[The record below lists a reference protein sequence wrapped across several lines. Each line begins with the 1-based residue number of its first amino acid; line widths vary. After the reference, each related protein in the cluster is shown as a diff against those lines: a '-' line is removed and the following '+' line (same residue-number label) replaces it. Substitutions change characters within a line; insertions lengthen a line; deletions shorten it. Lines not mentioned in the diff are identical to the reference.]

1 MKDIAVIGLGK
12 FGMSV
17 AKKYMEMG
25 GNVLAIDDDA
35 EKVQEISDFVTYAV
49 KADMTDAEVVKSLGL
64 SNMDVVVVAITDNME
79 AAIMATIYAKEE
91 GVPLVIAKSRSEIHE
106 KVLKKVGADIVIF
119 PERETGYKVAR
130 RLAVDNLVELIDLS
144 DNYCV
149 AEVKIPSKW
158 AGKSLIELNLRKKY
172 GLNVVLKKNERGID
186 SRLDPETPLEDNCS
200 LVVIGELEVIERI
213 FK

>member
-1 MKDIAVIGLGK
+1 MKEIAVIGLGK

-79 AAIMATIYAKEE
+79 AAIMATILAKEE
-91 GVPLVIAKSRSEIHE
+91 GVPQVIAKSRSEIHE

-119 PERETGYKVAR
+119 PEKETAYKVAR

-149 AEVKIPSKW
+149 AEVKIPKKW
-158 AGKSLIELNLRKKY
+158 AGKSLIELNLRKRY
-172 GLNVVLKKNERGID
+172 GLNVVLKKNESGID
-186 SRLDPETPLEDNCS
+186 SRLDPERPLEDNCS